1 MSARTIP
8 DVSMIAR
15 AIQRPGIDP
24 RAWVSLAIVQSVV
37 VGTDGAFC
45 DVLLVPSNR
54 LHTAR
59 LGAAYAGS
67 GWGLFLPP
75 LVDDEVVVLA
85 PDGDPSAGLV
95 IVSRLWSQVDAPPT
109 EAQANPEDA
118 VLVVQPDKSLR
129 LLVSGGGKVIMGDAA
144 SAKGVARLDDTV
156 AGGTFSITSAGLI
169 ATFNYTPPG
178 GIPVVIGSI
187 TLGGGSI
194 TPGSAT
200 LSGKIDSASET
211 VEAS

>member
-24 RAWVSLAIVQSVV
+24 RAWVSLALVQSVV
-37 VGTDGAFC
+37 VDTDGAFC

-129 LLVSGGGKVIMGDAA
+129 LSVSGGGKVYIGGSDGTKAVAHVDSDTSISLTPADIAA
-144 SAKGVARLDDTV
+144 LTLTCTVGGV
-156 AGGTFSITSAGLI
+156 
-169 ATFNYTPPG
+169 P
-178 GIPVVIGSI
+178 IPVVAASSTSI
-187 TLGGGSI
+187 TGKI
-194 TPGSAT
+194 TSGSAV
-200 LSGKIDSASET
+200 
-211 VEAS
+211 VEVKP

>member
-8 DVSMIAR
+8 DVSLIAR

-37 VGTDGAFC
+37 VDTDGAFC

-129 LLVSGGGKVIMGDAA
+129 LSVSGGGKVYIGGSDGTKAVAHVDSGVDA
-144 SAKGVARLDDTV
+144 T
-156 AGGTFSITSAGLI
+156 GTI
-169 ATFNYTPPG
+169 ATGMLGWMTAVTTVLNGIAPSSVPTPPTT
-178 GIPVVIGSI
+178 IGSVA
-187 TLGGGSI
+187 T
-194 TPGSAT
+194 GSAV
-200 LSGKIDSASET
+200 
-211 VEAS
+211 VEVKP

>member
-37 VGTDGAFC
+37 VDADGAFC

-109 EAQANPEDA
+109 EAQENPEDA

-129 LLVSGGGKVIMGDAA
+129 LSVSGGGKVYIGGSDGTKA
-144 SAKGVARLDDTV
+144 VAHVDSEIRVTLSVDDV
-156 AGGTFSITSAGLI
+156 LALGLTSAAGPVT
-169 ATFNYTPPG
+169 ATN
-178 GIPVVIGSI
+178 PVTMTGTV
-187 TLGGGSI
+187 T
-194 TPGSAT
+194 TGSAV
-200 LSGKIDSASET
+200 
-211 VEAS
+211 VEVKP